1 MSLALENR
9 ENRRVAEN
17 IYDKRIE
24 IGRIDYY
31 KLHLWLQK
39 ITMTQK
45 KITIKS
51 SDSIRGQVWLKG
63 NQTFMEFHLV

>member
-1 MSLALENR
+1 MEEGSPVFL
-9 ENRRVAEN
+9 N
-17 IYDKRIE
+17 ITNKATQQIKRIE

-63 NQTFMEFHLV
+63 NQTFMEFDLV

>member
-63 NQTFMEFHLV
+63 NQTFMEFDLV

>member
-39 ITMTQK
+39 IAMTQN

-63 NQTFMEFHLV
+63 NQTFMEFDLV